1 MGWIEFDGVRYFD
14 VREMQNYKAVPIPE
28 EWTCSDAQN
37 SLRKKLR
44 SDATERLDCISF
56 LAGDVEKAQLDK
68 NDMEMVQRNDRKL
81 REEAAKRRNK
91 GGPKLV
97 YKYEKA
103 QK

>member
-1 MGWIEFDGVRYFD
+1 MIGEISKDGKVVCEVRGNYMGWIEFDGVRYFD

-68 NDMEMVQRNDRKL
+68 NEMEK
-81 REEAAKRRNK
+81 K
-91 GGPKLV
+91 
-97 YKYEKA
+97 
-103 QK
+103 